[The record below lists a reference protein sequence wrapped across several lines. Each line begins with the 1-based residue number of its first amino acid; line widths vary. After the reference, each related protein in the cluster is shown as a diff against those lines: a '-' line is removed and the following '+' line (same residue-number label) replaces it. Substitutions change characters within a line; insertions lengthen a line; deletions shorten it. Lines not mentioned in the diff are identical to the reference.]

1 MKPAKGNQRIAVPAY
16 FTSRAWVE
24 ADFGYA
30 HLFDT
35 RRGRLLFKALE
46 PLFHLLGFLGPA
58 VRFHNE
64 YLFVRHY
71 AFEERLRQLLPSC
84 IVEIGAGLSPRGI
97 AFACADPDLRYIE
110 VDLPNM
116 VAAKRGAMGGFQTPP
131 NYFLGTADLLAQD
144 FIESLPEMPRPGD
157 RVVVITEGVTDY
169 FRMAE
174 KARAFRNICSLLRAQ
189 GGGRYLL
196 DVYAREHFP
205 NLPILTQTFV
215 STLGQLVGRSFDD
228 QLFQRV
234 DLALQFLT
242 DCGFDAAT
250 ELDLAELNSSIYQ
263 PPVEDCT
270 FRIVEALVRGCR

>member
-1 MKPAKGNQRIAVPAY
+1 LKSPTKRNQRIGIPAY
-16 FTSRAWVE
+16 FTSHAWVE
-24 ADFGYA
+24 ARFDYA
-30 HLFDT
+30 DRFDT
-35 RRGRLLFKALE
+35 RQGRLMFKALK

-97 AFACADPDLRYIE
+97 AFAVADVDLRYIE
-110 VDLPNM
+110 VDLPDM
-116 VAAKRGAMGGFQTPP
+116 AAAKRRALGNFETPP
-131 NYFLGTADLLAQD
+131 NYFLGSADILAQG

-157 RVVVITEGVTDY
+157 HVVVVTEGVTDY
-169 FRMAE
+169 FKMGE
-174 KARAFRNICSLLRAQ
+174 KRRAFRNICSLLRAQ
-189 GGGRYLL
+189 GGGHYLL

-215 STLGQLVGRSFDD
+215 STLGHLVGRSFDD
-228 QLFQRV
+228 QLFERV
-234 DLALQFLT
+234 DDALQFLT

-250 ELDLAELNSSIYQ
+250 QLDLAELNTSAYQ
-263 PPVEDCT
+263 PPVEECT
-270 FRIVEALVRGCR
+270 FRIVEAVV

>member
-35 RRGRLLFKALE
+35 RRGRLLYKALE
-46 PLFHLLGFLGPA
+46 PLFHLFGFLGPA
-58 VRFHNE
+58 VRLHNE

-97 AFACADPDLRYIE
+97 AFAATDPDLLYIE
-110 VDLPNM
+110 VDLPGM
-116 VAAKRGAMGGFQTPP
+116 VATKRRTLGGFQTPP
-131 NYFLGTADLLAQD
+131 NYFLGTADLLAKD
-144 FIESLPEMPRPGD
+144 FIESLHAAPRPGD
-157 RVVVITEGVTDY
+157 RVVVVTEGVTDY
-169 FRMAE
+169 FNMSE
-174 KARAFRNICSLLRAQ
+174 KRTAFRNICSLLRAQ
-189 GGGRYLL
+189 GGGHYLL
-196 DVYAREHFP
+196 EIYGRENFP
-205 NLPILTQTFV
+205 NLPLVTRTFV
-215 STLGQLVGRSFDD
+215 RALGHVVGRSFDE
-228 QLFQRV
+228 QLFELV
-234 DLALQFLT
+234 DDACRFLI

-250 ELDLAELNSSIYQ
+250 ELDLAELNTSIYQ

-270 FRIVEALVRGCR
+270 FRIVEAVV